1 MTKDKNGKNVP
12 YLELM
17 EVILI
22 LLNIFNNYYQE
33 NSKALYKFVTNKYFG
48 QLFLPKI
55 SYS

>member
-12 YLELM
+12 YLEIM

-48 QLFLPKI
+48 QLFFPKI

>member
-12 YLELM
+12 YLEIT

-33 NSKALYKFVTNKYFG
+33 NSTALHKFVTNKYFG